1 MCGIEALRTFEQVLH
16 FGHVTIT
23 VVSCIRM
30 VRQVTAWL
38 HAIGD
43 LPAQLPEDLAYTR
56 LTNFGLQETQRD

>member
-30 VRQVTAWL
+30 VRQVWL
-38 HAIGD
+38 RAIGD

-56 LTNFGLQETQRD
+56 HTNFGLQETQRN